1 MSDIGDILFRKHF
14 GTTYEEWAR
23 TPSLDNE
30 RLRLLKQLGSAYPPF
45 LLGYAADG
53 AVFVSEE
60 ERTHFHV
67 LGEPGQGKSKLL
79 ELFARHDIDRLAASP
94 TAPGFCLIDSSDYG
108 GTYRKVLRYC
118 RQIGFDK
125 VCVINPHDFLDKDI
139 RKVPTINPFGS
150 LRDVDGTHRYG
161 LLKSLAA
168 QKIKDCFRILW
179 DDDQTV
185 ITNISR
191 YLGAVSDVLHN
202 GNYTLADAVYFTDQR
217 GNDFYRARREHIL
230 ADYSLFDSSRI
241 TLESVFASNPSI
253 FDRRFGST
261 VGRLDPLRRHPL
273 DLIFS
278 STASPIDFRK
288 LIADGWVFLCNL
300 DPQNLWEVS
309 HQKLLGT
316 FIISEI
322 INAIYS
328 LNRRGRNI
336 PFYLAIDEVGR
347 YATETLT
354 EVIHYKRTSNIRLIM
369 AHQQFSQLTDRQVM
383 AGVKSAPNK
392 VLFHAG
398 RDDMEEMISQMYH
411 GTVQHEAYGALSAL
425 QKQVA
430 VIKLHKSAPR
440 VTRLVD
446 VPDVPADSA
455 ADRVFLLKLY
465 ERPWYRTQ
473 EDINQEIHARFRRP
487 YSRTGGPSEANR
499 NRSAGSGQRPGD
511 HGAPA
516 GDADAQEPKSTTY
529 FD

>member
-1 MSDIGDILFRKHF
+1 MSDIGDALFKKHF
-14 GTTYEEWAR
+14 GTTFAEWSRLPTLA
-23 TPSLDNE
+23 NE
-30 RLRLLKQLGSAYPPF
+30 RARLMKQLGSAYPPF

-53 AVFVSEE
+53 AVFLAEE

-67 LGEPGQGKSKLL
+67 IGEPGQGKSKLL
-79 ELFARHDIDRLAASP
+79 ELFARHDIDRLAADSS
-94 TAPGFCLIDSSDYG
+94 APGFCLVDSSDYG
-108 GTYRKVLRYC
+108 GTYKKVLRYC

-139 RKVPTINPFGS
+139 RKVPTINPFGH
-150 LRDVDGTHRYG
+150 LRDVEGTQRYG

-168 QKIKDCFRILW
+168 QKVKECFRILW

-202 GNYTLADAVYFTDQR
+202 GNFTLGDAIYFTDHKE
-217 GNDFYRARREHIL
+217 NDFYRGRREQIL
-230 ADYSLFDSSRI
+230 SASPSYDSSRI
-241 TLESVFASNPSI
+241 TLEGVFASNASI

-261 VGRLDPLRRHPL
+261 VGRLDPLRRRPL

-328 LNRRGRNI
+328 LNRSGRDI
-336 PFYLAIDEVGR
+336 PFYLAVDEVGR

-354 EVIHYKRTSNIRLIM
+354 EVIHYKRTSNIRLVM
-369 AHQQFSQLTDRQVM
+369 AHQQFSQIIDRQVL
-383 AGVKSAPNK
+383 AGIKSAPNK

-398 RDDMEEMISQMYH
+398 RDDMEEMINQMYH
-411 GTVQHEAYGALSAL
+411 GMVQREAYGALSAL
-425 QKQVA
+425 QKQAA
-430 VIKLHKSAPR
+430 VIKLHKTPPR
-440 VTRLVD
+440 TTKLVD
-446 VPDVPADSA
+446 VPDVPPDSA
-455 ADRVFLLKLY
+455 ADRAFLLKLY
-465 ERPWYRTQ
+465 DRPWYRTK
-473 EDINQEIHARFRRP
+473 EEINQEIHARFSTASGRPASTISLRRKREP
-487 YSRTGGPSEANR
+487 PSGGENGGGIAPD
-499 NRSAGSGQRPGD
+499 GQ
-511 HGAPA
+511 
-516 GDADAQEPKSTTY
+516 
-529 FD
+529 